1 MDHWTGFCKPWN
13 LLPKNVAPPVHRL
26 KTPGPNADQHPNKVT
41 NLSPRNSDTE
51 LQIVP
56 RLTLN
61 LTAPALWSNVAQNRP
76 PKNNR
81 ENGPKPQG
89 DQQRLDMEIKLI
101 KGRIGER
108 KAYGYLISCN
118 DFAVFTFSNKGLKS
132 ARQTLASLK
141 TMQDLGFIA
150 SGAQIIDLSDAEEIT

>member
-1 MDHWTGFCKPWN
+1 M
-13 LLPKNVAPPVHRL
+13 
-26 KTPGPNADQHPNKVT
+26 
-41 NLSPRNSDTE
+41 
-51 LQIVP
+51 P